1 MFDGGDFLR
10 RLALDMARYGG
21 LAPLARPLVGG
32 VGAILMLHRVTASAS
47 SPLGINR
54 HLAITPA
61 FLDALIDDMKDSGY
75 SFVSLDQAVDR
86 LRAPS
91 RSERFA
97 TITADDAYRDN
108 LIEALPVLE
117 RHGTPFTIYVAPGL
131 IDGTADL
138 WWDIVEEI
146 VAASRGIDIPT
157 PGGAIALET
166 STPAQKVAAVRRLE
180 QHLTQEVAEEDQR
193 AVLRSLA
200 RAARID
206 IDRPRRKTLM
216 DWNELRTIAAH
227 PLASIGAHTVH
238 HYNLKRLP
246 PERALAEMCDSVAL
260 LKDELGIAPR
270 HFAYPYGYGSAVG
283 PREVEIAREAGFV
296 TAVTTRHGVLRPEHA
311 DHLLALPRISVNGRF
326 QNVAYLRT
334 MLSGFTTPL
343 ANRGKVVVTV

>member
-1 MFDGGDFLR
+1 MNVRWR
-10 RLALDMARYGG
+10 RASCGKLALDMARFGG

-193 AVLRSLA
+193 AVLREPGARGAHRYRQAAPQDADGLERAADDRRASAGDASAPTRCTTTICAGCRPNGHWREMCGSAAHARGRAGLRRAISPIPMATVRRWA
-200 RAARID
+200 RARSDWRAR
-206 IDRPRRKTLM
+206 R
-216 DWNELRTIAAH
+216 
-227 PLASIGAHTVH
+227 ASS
-238 HYNLKRLP
+238 P
-246 PERALAEMCDSVAL
+246 P
-260 LKDELGIAPR
+260 
-270 HFAYPYGYGSAVG
+270 
-283 PREVEIAREAGFV
+283 
-296 TAVTTRHGVLRPEHA
+296 
-311 DHLLALPRISVNGRF
+311 
-326 QNVAYLRT
+326 
-334 MLSGFTTPL
+334 
-343 ANRGKVVVTV
+343 